1 MANYHS
7 VGRGIRVAFLVGLT
21 GCTFHPPGER
31 EQREAALQS
40 GRPFEKRIEVRQLPP
55 LPADPT
61 PDQLVDYALL
71 TNADLEQ
78 RFWEWRSAIE
88 QIPQDGTPETTL
100 AINAA
105 TSITRGRAA
114 LADTVLTAQNMPS
127 MMIPRPGK
135 LSAAA
140 RRALENARAAG
151 LRFRRA
157 QFDLRAKVLI
167 AWDDYALNAELIRLE
182 QANAQLL
189 QTAVMVAE
197 ARNRAGTGGQQE
209 LLEARNELDL
219 SRNDIA
225 AMQAQLPA
233 QRAALNAL
241 LSRVPDATIPV
252 PTELPPGKPMNESDA
267 QLLALAARQNPELA
281 ALAREIAGR
290 RQGVELARLQYYPDF
305 AVGFSTDLAGI
316 TQSLAGMVSV
326 PLLRYEA
333 INAAIA
339 QAEAELRASEAMRRQ
354 AGNDLAAQVVSD
366 ITTIRDA
373 DRQLDLLQ
381 HTILPRARQAVS
393 LVRTAYQTGSASLSD
408 LLDAQRSLIDIE
420 RLTATLQITRDKRLV
435 EIESIDAT

>member
-1 MANYHS
+1 
-7 VGRGIRVAFLVGLT
+7 
-21 GCTFHPPGER
+21 
-31 EQREAALQS
+31 
-40 GRPFEKRIEVRQLPP
+40 
-55 LPADPT
+55 
-61 PDQLVDYALL
+61 
-71 TNADLEQ
+71 
-78 RFWEWRSAIE
+78 
-88 QIPQDGTPETTL
+88 
-100 AINAA
+100 
-105 TSITRGRAA
+105 
-114 LADTVLTAQNMPS
+114 
-127 MMIPRPGK
+127 
-135 LSAAA
+135 
-140 RRALENARAAG
+140 
-151 LRFRRA
+151 
-157 QFDLRAKVLI
+157 
-167 AWDDYALNAELIRLE
+167 
-182 QANAQLL
+182 
-189 QTAVMVAE
+189 
-197 ARNRAGTGGQQE
+197 
-209 LLEARNELDL
+209 
-219 SRNDIA
+219 
-225 AMQAQLPA
+225 MQAQLPA

-381 HTILPRARQAVS
+381 HTILPRWREAVS

>member
-140 RRALENARAAG
+140 R
-151 LRFRRA
+151 LRWRMP
-157 QFDLRAKVLI
+157 
-167 AWDDYALNAELIRLE
+167 E
-182 QANAQLL
+182 QRGCAF
-189 QTAVMVAE
+189 
-197 ARNRAGTGGQQE
+197 
-209 LLEARNELDL
+209 
-219 SRNDIA
+219 
-225 AMQAQLPA
+225 
-233 QRAALNAL
+233 
-241 LSRVPDATIPV
+241 
-252 PTELPPGKPMNESDA
+252 
-267 QLLALAARQNPELA
+267 
-281 ALAREIAGR
+281 AGR
-290 RQGVELARLQYYPDF
+290 
-305 AVGFSTDLAGI
+305 
-316 TQSLAGMVSV
+316 SLTCG
-326 PLLRYEA
+326 
-333 INAAIA
+333 
-339 QAEAELRASEAMRRQ
+339 
-354 AGNDLAAQVVSD
+354 
-366 ITTIRDA
+366 
-373 DRQLDLLQ
+373 
-381 HTILPRARQAVS
+381 
-393 LVRTAYQTGSASLSD
+393 
-408 LLDAQRSLIDIE
+408 QRC
-420 RLTATLQITRDKRLV
+420 
-435 EIESIDAT
+435 